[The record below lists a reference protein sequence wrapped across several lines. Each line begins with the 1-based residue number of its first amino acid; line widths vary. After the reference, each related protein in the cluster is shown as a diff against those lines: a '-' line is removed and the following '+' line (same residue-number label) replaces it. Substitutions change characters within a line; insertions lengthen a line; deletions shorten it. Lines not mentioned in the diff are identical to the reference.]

1 MKKRGLVI
9 SLLVLLAVIT
19 SGFTYAF
26 WAAGV
31 TGPDAQVADGTINV
45 GTGESITTSVVLTGD
60 NFSGGVLV
68 PATFGGGGS
77 DVESVSIPL
86 TVAWNASDALG
97 ALDGST
103 TTGTLQITV
112 TVTATKGGSA
122 VEQTLVDELVNVV
135 RSDALGNSI
144 TLGASA
150 MSVGYTVTLDEPAN
164 LADYNAISG
173 AVITV
178 SFSFTVIDPVTA

>member
-9 SLLVLLAVIT
+9 SLLVMLAVIT

-31 TGPDAQVADGTINV
+31 TGPDAKVADGTISV
-45 GTGESITTSVVLTGD
+45 GTGESISTSITLTGD
-60 NFSGGVLV
+60 DFTGGNLV
-68 PATFGGGGS
+68 PATFAGS
-77 DVESVSIPL
+77 GDVEWVSIPL
-86 TVAWNASDALG
+86 TVVWNASDALG

-122 VEQTLVDELVNVV
+122 VEQTLVDDLVNVV
-135 RSDALGNSI
+135 RTDVLGNSI
-144 TLGASA
+144 TLGAAA
-150 MSVGYTVTLDEPAN
+150 MSIGYTVTLDEPAN

-173 AVITV
+173 AIITV
-178 SFSFTVIDPVTA
+178 SFSITVINPVTA